1 MKKLIFVV
9 FALIFV
15 SSVNAQV
22 LRNIARSAVNQAKN
36 SAENRAEK
44 EVDKKVDEE
53 VNKSIDK
60 MLESDSTKNKKS
72 TQKVSENQDSVR
84 ASKFMKKLG
93 VSTEAVKYKDV
104 YKFSSEIT
112 MVIQATNSD
121 GKKQEPAEYVSRFD
135 ETSSDASFVLGTKE
149 GSSTT
154 TIMDSGNKCMLI
166 LSISDGKKAGFASKF
181 DPDANVKAPEEKT
194 GTAQKI
200 VDDCK
205 LTKTG
210 KTQSISGYNC
220 SEYRCE
226 TADVTTIVW
235 TTKDF
240 SAKNNK
246 LFGSNA
252 MGKSYKTDGLDGM
265 VIQYET
271 HSKTDKSSSIMTIK
285 SIDMK
290 KSSSFS
296 TAGYEISSFSFTGK
310 K

>member
-15 SSVNAQV
+15 SSVNAQI

-84 ASKFMKKLG
+84 ASKFMNKLG
-93 VSTEAVKYKDV
+93 ISTAAVPHKEE
-104 YKFSSEIT
+104 YKFTGQIVTTMEVTDAKGEKSPASEFVT
-112 MVIQATNSD
+112 CFNE
-121 GKKQEPAEYVSRFD
+121 K
-135 ETSSDASFVLGTKE
+135 SSDAMMKIKGDDNKSV
-149 GSSTT
+149 TT
-154 TIMDSGNKCMLI
+154 TIVDVENKCMML
-166 LSISDGKKAGFASKF
+166 LTESDGSKSGFAMKF
-181 DPDANVKAPEEKT
+181 DPNSTQTSTAGQTSKGEEECTPAKT
-194 GTAQKI
+194 GN
-200 VDDCK
+200 
-205 LTKTG
+205 TK
-210 KTQSISGYNC
+210 SISGYKC

-226 TADVTTIVW
+226 TKDAITVAWVS
-235 TTKDF
+235 KDF
-240 SAKNNK
+240 SAANNQLFGQSGSKNK
-246 LFGSNA
+246 LNTNGF
-252 MGKSYKTDGLDGM
+252 DGM
-265 VIQYET
+265 VMQYEFR
-271 HSKTDKSSSIMTIK
+271 SKNDKSSTTMTVK
-285 SIDMK
+285 SIDTN

-296 TAGYEISSFSFTGK
+296 TAGYQISNFSFNANK